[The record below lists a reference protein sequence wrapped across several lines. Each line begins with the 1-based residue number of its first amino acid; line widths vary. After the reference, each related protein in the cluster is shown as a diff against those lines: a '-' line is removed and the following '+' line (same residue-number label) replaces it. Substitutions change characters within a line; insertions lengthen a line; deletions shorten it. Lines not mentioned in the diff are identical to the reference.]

1 MTLYRKGTIKPVEP
15 VETFDVSQISH
26 ALRRFAAE
34 ERMGKVAISFEN
46 PNSILQVHPPKYHV
60 YLDAQK
66 IFVLVGCLGGLGR
79 SISKWMMAR
88 GARKLVFLG
97 RSGLDKQTAR
107 ALVQELETAG
117 AHVKVVRGD
126 VSEFSDVQKA
136 VDGAESPIGG
146 VIHAAMGLSVS
157 TFLESYHSMGCI

>member
-1 MTLYRKGTIKPVEP
+1 MTLYRKGTIQPVEP
-15 VETFDVSQISH
+15 IETFDVSQIPH

-46 PNSILQVHPPKYHV
+46 PISILQVHPLKYHV
-60 YLDAQK
+60 SLDAQK
-66 IFVLVGCLGGLGR
+66 TYVLVGCLGGLGR

-88 GARKLVFLG
+88 GAQKFLFLG

-117 AHVKVVRGD
+117 ADVKVVRGD

-157 TFLESYHSMGCI
+157 TFLESYRSKSYI